1 MSKDSKPYQLVI
13 INNCPSFYK
22 VNLYN
27 EIAKKINIHVI
38 FMGLSKDAVIYD
50 SYRDDIQFSNDI
62 LYPDKDVDKRNKLL
76 TFFKLRSILKKI
88 QFDKIVYGGYAIP
101 ELAMLCFLYPKSKN
115 ILQTESAKESLNT
128 TGWKNTLKEIIL
140 SRYHKAIVSGAI
152 HKEVLKCLGFKGQ
165 VIISKGVG
173 IIYKKDKK
181 NIQKPSGAFNYLY
194 VGRLIE
200 VKNIR
205 FLVNAFNKLGKKLT
219 IAGKGVLENELK
231 EMSNDNITFLG
242 FCDNKKLGEIYSK
255 HQVFVLPSVSEPWG
269 LVVEEALY
277 NDCVLLLSEMV
288 GSHTELLTEPG
299 TGCLFDPENEKSL
312 LDAIHNIEQN
322 YDTYY
327 ENVQNF
333 NINEK
338 DVHQINSYLELLK

>member
-1 MSKDSKPYQLVI
+1 MSKDSKQYELVI

-27 EIAKKINIHVI
+27 ELAKKINIHVI

-50 SYRDDIQFSNDI
+50 SYRDDIQFSSDI
-62 LYPDKDVDKRNKLL
+62 LYPDQDIDERNKLL
-76 TFFKLRSILKKI
+76 TFFKLYNILKKI

-101 ELAMLCFLYPKSKN
+101 ELVILCFLYPKSKN
-115 ILQTESAKESLNT
+115 ILQTESAQESLNAPR
-128 TGWKNTLKEIIL
+128 WKNVLKGIIL
-140 SRYHKAIVSGAI
+140 NRYHKAIVSGKI
-152 HKEVLKCLGFKGQ
+152 HKEVLECLGFKGKS
-165 VIISKGVG
+165 IISKGVG
-173 IIYKKDKK
+173 IIYKKAKQT
-181 NIQKPSGAFNYLY
+181 IQKPSDTFNYLY

-205 FLVNAFNKLGKKLT
+205 FLVNVFNKLGKKLT
-219 IAGKGVLENELK
+219 IVGKGVLENELK
-231 EMSNDNITFLG
+231 ELSNDNITFLG

-277 NDCVLLLSEMV
+277 NDCVLLLSEMI
-288 GSHTELLTEPG
+288 GAKTELLTEPE
-299 TGCLFDPENEKSL
+299 TGCVFDPENEKSL
-312 LDAIHNIEQN
+312 MDAIHDIEQN
-322 YDTYY
+322 YHTYY
-327 ENVQNF
+327 ENVRNF